1 MSSGINVEE
10 LHENEVKILLA
21 LKDLKRASAEEIARI
36 TGLTRDAVERASDWA
51 TTKGLLSVE
60 EKVSE
65 TLVLSEEGREYAEQD
80 LPERRLL
87 NLIEENGIPISELKE
102 ALQRSDI
109 ALNWALRNGWA
120 RIERGTLLITEAGKA
135 AVGTENLDEK
145 ILRSLRE
152 APSATLP
159 EEWSERMEVLLRRG
173 LVRRMRRSEKM
184 ISLTT
189 TGETILP
196 LLGSRGAVGL
206 VTQLTPDLLRS
217 GQWRGANFQ
226 RYDVTLPVPSIY
238 PGKRHFVQQVIDY
251 IRRIWLDLGFKE
263 MKGPILDSCFW
274 VFDALYQPQDHPA
287 RDLAD
292 TFYMK
297 VPREG
302 RLPDSEIVEAVK
314 ATHENGWTTGSTG
327 WRYSWDPAVARRCC
341 LRTHT
346 TSLSARTLA
355 ELRDAELPAKFFS
368 VGRVFRNE
376 TIDWKHLA
384 EFHHTD
390 GIVVGEGVTFR
401 HLLGYL
407 KNYLDK
413 MGVEKAR
420 FRPSYFP
427 YTEMSCEAEIWNPEK
442 EEWMELFGAGMFRP
456 EVVKPLLGRDVPV
469 LAWGPGFERIVM
481 SQYSIKNM
489 RDLYFN
495 DLAQI
500 REAKLWVR

>member
-1 MSSGINVEE
+1 MPSSINVEE
-10 LHENEVKILLA
+10 LHENEVKVLLA
-21 LKDLKRASAEEIARI
+21 LKDLKRASAEEIGRI
-36 TGLTRDAVERASDWA
+36 AGLTRDAVEKASAWA
-51 TTKGLLSVE
+51 TTKGLLSVD

-65 TLVLSEEGREYAEQD
+65 SLILSEEGEEYAEQG

-87 NLIEENGIPISELKE
+87 SLTGRKGAIISELRKTF
-102 ALQRSDI
+102 LHSDI

-120 RIERGTLLITEAGKA
+120 RIEQGKILLT
-135 AVGTENLDEK
+135 AVGESALREENLDEK
-145 ILRSLRE
+145 ILKSLKE
-152 APSATLP
+152 APLATAP
-159 EEWSERMEVLLRRG
+159 KEWSERVKVLLRRR
-173 LVRRMRRSEKM
+173 LVKKARRSEKAVF
-184 ISLTT
+184 LTP
-189 TGETILP
+189 TGENLLP
-196 LLGSRGAVGL
+196 LLESREAAGL
-206 VTQLTPDLLRS
+206 VSQLTPDLVRS
-217 GQWRGANFQ
+217 GRWRGVKFQ
-226 RYDVTLPVPSIY
+226 RYDIALPVPSIY
-238 PGKRHFVQQVIDY
+238 PGKRHFMQQVIEY
-251 IRRIWLDLGFKE
+251 IRRIWLELGFKE
-263 MKGPILDSCFW
+263 MTGPILEPCFW

-302 RLPDSEIVEAVK
+302 ELPDAGIVEAVR

-327 WRYSWDPAVARRCC
+327 WRYRWDPAVARRCC

-384 EFHHTD
+384 EFYQTD

-401 HLLGYL
+401 HMLGYL
-407 KNYLDK
+407 RNYLVK
-413 MGVEKAR
+413 MGIEKMR

-427 YTEMSCEAEIWNPEK
+427 YTEMSCEAEVWIQEK
-442 EEWMELFGAGMFRP
+442 EEWVELFGAGIFRP

-481 SQYSIKNM
+481 SHYNIKNM
-489 RDLYFN
+489 RDLYLN
-495 DLAQI
+495 DLGQI
-500 REAKLWVR
+500 REARLWVR